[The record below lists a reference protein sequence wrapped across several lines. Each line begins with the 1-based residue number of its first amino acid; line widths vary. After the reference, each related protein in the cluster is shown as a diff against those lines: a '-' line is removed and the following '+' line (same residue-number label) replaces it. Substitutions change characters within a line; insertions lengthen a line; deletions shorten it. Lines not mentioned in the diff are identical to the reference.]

1 MGDTMAVPTLPAATQ
16 PAFSRLL
23 VLLDYDGTVT
33 DREYAVLALQQLTG
47 DAWRAFD
54 QAAARDEIGPADCL
68 RRQVELV
75 TTSKEELIDT
85 SSRDARL
92 APGFSRFLSALVAG
106 GARVAIVSA
115 GFREAIE
122 ALWRREQLPPV
133 ELFASAV
140 VPRDGS
146 AGPPWTVS
154 FDRRLGDC
162 PTCGPRGCKAGAL
175 RLLRRPGDTV
185 AVFGDGISDLCL
197 AREADA
203 VFARGRLVEL
213 CEGEGIAYHRLSD
226 NRPALLRLTD
236 LMTPREA
243 TS

>member
-1 MGDTMAVPTLPAATQ
+1 MDDTMAVPTPPAAPQ
-16 PAFSRLL
+16 PDFARLL

-47 DAWRAFD
+47 DAWRVPD
-54 QAAARDEIGPADCL
+54 QAAARGEIGHAECL
-68 RRQVELV
+68 RRQIELL
-75 TTSKEELIDT
+75 TSSKEEFIDA

-92 APGFSRFLSALVAG
+92 AGGFAGFLAALVAG
-106 GARVAIVSA
+106 GARVAVVSA
-115 GFREAIE
+115 GFRQAIE
-122 ALWRREQLPPV
+122 AVWRREALPPV

-146 AGPPWTVS
+146 TGPPWTVR
-154 FDRRLGDC
+154 FDPRLGDC
-162 PTCGPRGCKAGAL
+162 PTCGPRSCKGGVL
-175 RLLRRPGDTV
+175 RLLRRPGDTI

-197 AREADA
+197 ARDADV

-213 CEGEGIAYHRLSD
+213 CEREGIAYHRLSD
-226 NRPALLRLTD
+226 YRPALLLLTD
-236 LMTPREA
+236 LMTPRVT